1 MDIKNIIVLTIL
13 IVATVEDIKKREV
26 NNFASL
32 FIIIISIVNFRI
44 INLLGLIIAPMPML
58 LTNIQIKNNFG
69 GADIKII
76 ASLGLCFGTTK
87 GLIILLIALIIE
99 NIIKS
104 IKRVDS
110 QPLMPYILIG
120 FIITILV

>member
-58 LTNIQIKNNFG
+58 LTNKKIKNNFG

-76 ASLGLCFGTTK
+76 ASLGLCYGTTK

-99 NIIKS
+99 SIIKS

>member
-76 ASLGLCFGTTK
+76 ASLGLCYGTTK

-99 NIIKS
+99 SIIKS